1 MDEFDVIVI
10 GAGPAGSSAAY
21 HLARE
26 GFDVLLVER
35 ANSPGSKNVF
45 GGRIYSYPFI
55 DVYPGFWSEA
65 PIERYVTQENLVFMT
80 EDNSVT
86 MKFDT
91 SSAKGISTQSFTAL
105 REKFDSWMAKQAEE
119 AGALLITGTRVD
131 DLYRENGRIA
141 GIIAGPD
148 TVKSKVVIA
157 ADGVVSDF
165 AQKAGLRGGLTAK
178 EVSVAAKE
186 TIKLPKGVIEDRFNL
201 AKKEG
206 AAFSMVGYASAYM
219 RGGGFIYTNQQ
230 TISLGVVVSSEDLAL
245 QRKEIFEVIENFKM
259 HPFVQKLISGG
270 EVIEYSAHM
279 IPEMGANAMPTLFTD
294 NFLVA
299 GDAGSFL
306 INHGY
311 TYRGVDLAVLSGISA
326 AETIILAQRT
336 GDYSRTGLS
345 AYPEILRKR
354 GIMKEMRNFQR
365 TPKFLQNARIF
376 TDYPKMVCDF
386 FDKLYAVDGKGKQRV
401 FDIGKKEMMGKVS
414 TIKMFKD
421 ILDGLRSM

>member
-1 MDEFDVIVI
+1 MDEFDVVVI

-21 HLARE
+21 RLAQN
-26 GFDVLLVER
+26 GLDVLLVER
-35 ANSPGSKNVF
+35 SNSPGSKNVF
-45 GGRIYSYPFI
+45 GGRIYSYPFPEI
-55 DVYPGFWSEA
+55 YPDFWKEA

-86 MKFDT
+86 MKFD
-91 SSAKGISTQSFTAL
+91 SSTAEGMSTQSFTAL
-105 REKFDSWMAKQAEE
+105 REKFDSWMAKKAEE

-148 TVKSKVVIA
+148 TVKCNVVVA

-165 AQKAGLRGGLTAK
+165 AQKAGLRRGLTAK

-186 TIKLPKGVIEDRFNL
+186 TIKLSRGIIKDRFNVG
-201 AKKEG
+201 KKEG
-206 AAFSMVGYASAYM
+206 AAYSLVGYASGYM
-219 RGGGFIYTNQQ
+219 RGGGFIYTNEK
-230 TISLGVVVSSEDLAL
+230 TVSLGVVVSSEDLAL
-245 QRKEIFEVIENFKM
+245 QRKEIFDIIENFKT
-259 HPFVQKLISGG
+259 HPFVQKLIRGG
-270 EVIEYSAHM
+270 ELVEYSAHM
-279 IPEMGANAMPTLFTD
+279 IPEMGVNAMPPLFGD
-294 NFLVA
+294 NFLIV

-326 AETIILAQRT
+326 AEAIIQAGRT
-336 GDYSRTGLS
+336 GDYSRVGLS
-345 AYPEILRKR
+345 AYPDILKKR
-354 GIMKEMRNFQR
+354 GIMNEMTTYKR

-376 TDYPKMVCDF
+376 TTYPRMVCDF
-386 FDKLYAVDGKGKQRV
+386 FDRMYTLDGKGKEKV
-401 FDIGKKEMMGKVS
+401 FDVGKKEMLGKVS
-414 TIKMFKD
+414 SIKMFKD